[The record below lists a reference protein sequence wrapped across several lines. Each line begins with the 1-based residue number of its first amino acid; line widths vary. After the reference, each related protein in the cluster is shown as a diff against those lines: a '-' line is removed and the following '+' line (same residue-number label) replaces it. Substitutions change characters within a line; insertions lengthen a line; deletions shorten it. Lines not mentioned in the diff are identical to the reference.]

1 MQTWDGR
8 EVTLK
13 QGRVRTQDTISGQP
27 SNENDLSRLLKLF
40 LDGRREHNCKEDK
53 KVEGVKPV
61 KSMFDCNQEEVVWFF
76 SESLI
81 DTLEM
86 SNILNLSLENTC
98 IRWNNSWLLSLG
110 GFAFKSRS
118 YELAQILSQGHR
130 STVELW
136 VYPTHNTTNRAK
148 KIHSNISVGGPKWQ
162 TSSGWAKDDV
172 LNSPCGWKTSFQMD
186 VERHPFI
193 LPVTLWP
200 GDLCFT

>member
-1 MQTWDGR
+1 MEG
-8 EVTLK
+8 
-13 QGRVRTQDTISGQP
+13 
-27 SNENDLSRLLKLF
+27 ENI
-40 LDGRREHNCKEDK
+40 NCKEDK
-53 KVEGVKPV
+53 KGGVKPV
-61 KSMFDCNQEEVVWFF
+61 KSTFDCNQEEVVWFF

-86 SNILNLSLENTC
+86 SNILNLSLENTY

-118 YELAQILSQGHR
+118 CELTQILSQGHR

-136 VYPTHNTTNRAK
+136 VYPTHTTTNRAQR
-148 KIHSNISVGGPKWQ
+148 IHSNISVGGPKWQ

-193 LPVTLWP
+193 LPVKLWP